1 MRRYVTIFILVI
13 ASTFVVHEWL
23 MLVHLFP
30 KQASTQSV
38 AVDQLFHVHLW
49 VISFLFSLIM
59 VTLIYSLIVFR
70 RRKGETGD
78 GAYITGNST
87 LEMTWTAI
95 PLMAVLVLAYAGAK
109 TLGAIRAID
118 PSALQVKVTAGQWY
132 WRYQYPEYGVSSTD
146 LYLPVNRQ
154 IDLQMTSVDVIHSF
168 WVPEFRVKQ
177 DIVPGRT
184 VDLRVTP
191 DLIGEYMV
199 RCSELC
205 GLRHAYMEGK
215 VNVVSQGDF
224 DQWIAQQELAAP
236 ESPELRGQQLAT
248 DFGCVNCHSADGSP
262 KTGPTWLHLYES
274 TVKLTDGSSVTA
286 DDNYLKT
293 SIIQPNAQVT
303 LGFPANVMPDFST
316 VLDQTMV
323 EALVAYIKTLK

>member
-1 MRRYVTIFILVI
+1 
-13 ASTFVVHEWL
+13 
-23 MLVHLFP
+23 
-30 KQASTQSV
+30 
-38 AVDQLFHVHLW
+38 
-49 VISFLFSLIM
+49 
-59 VTLIYSLIVFR
+59 VFR

-78 GAYITGNST
+78 GAYINGNST

-109 TLGAIRAID
+109 TLGSIRVID
-118 PSALQVKVTAGQWY
+118 PTALQVKVISGQWY
-132 WRYQYPEYGVSSTD
+132 WRYQYPEFGVTSSD

-177 DIVPGRT
+177 DIVPGKT

-191 DLIGEYMV
+191 SLIGSYMV

-224 DQWIAQQELAAP
+224 DNWIVEQQSAAP
-236 ESPELRGQQLAT
+236 ESPELRGQQLSQ
-248 DFGCVNCHSADGSP
+248 DYGCVNCHSADGSP

-293 SIIQPNAQVT
+293 SIINPNSQIV
-303 LGFPANVMPDFST
+303 LGFPSNIMPDFST

-323 EALVAYIKTLK
+323 ESLVAYIKTLK

>member
-1 MRRYVTIFILVI
+1 MRRYVIIFILVVV
-13 ASTFVVHEWL
+13 STFVIHEWL
-23 MLVHLFP
+23 ILVHLFP
-30 KQASTQSV
+30 NQASVQSI

-49 VISFLFSLIM
+49 IISFLFSLIM

-70 RRKGETGD
+70 RRKGELGD
-78 GAYITGNST
+78 GAYITGNTT

-109 TLGAIRAID
+109 TLGAIRVID
-118 PSALQVKVTAGQWY
+118 PTALQVKVTAGQWY
-132 WRYQYPEYGVSSTD
+132 WRYQYPEFGVTSTD

-177 DIVPGRT
+177 DIIPGRT

-191 DLIGEYMV
+191 NLIGNYTV

-224 DQWIAQQELAAP
+224 DKWIAQQESAAP
-236 ESPELRGQQLAT
+236 ESPELRGQQLAQ
-248 DFGCVNCHSADGSP
+248 DYGCVNCHSADGTP
-262 KTGPTWLHLYES
+262 KTGPTWQHLYES
-274 TVKLTDGSSVTA
+274 TVKLTDGTSVTA

-293 SIIQPNAQVT
+293 SIINPNAQIV

-323 EALVAYIKTLK
+323 ESLVAYIKTLK

>member
-13 ASTFVVHEWL
+13 VSTFVVHEWL

-30 KQASTQSV
+30 REASVQSI
-38 AVDQLFHVHLW
+38 AVDQLFQVHLW
-49 VISFLFSLIM
+49 IISFLFSLIM
-59 VTLIYSLIVFR
+59 VTLIYCLIVFR

-78 GAYITGNST
+78 GAYITGDTT

-109 TLGAIRAID
+109 TLGSIRAID

-132 WRYQYPEYGVSSTD
+132 WRYQYPEFGVTSSD

-168 WVPEFRVKQ
+168 WVPEFRLKQ

-191 DLIGEYMV
+191 SLIGEYMV

-224 DQWIAQQELAAP
+224 DNWIAQQQSAAP
-236 ESPELRGQQLAT
+236 VSPELRGQQLAQ
-248 DFGCVNCHSADGSP
+248 DYGCVNCHSTDGSP
-262 KTGPTWLHLYES
+262 KTGPTWLHLYKS
-274 TVKLTDGSSVTA
+274 TVKLTDGTSVTA

-293 SIIQPNAQVT
+293 SINSPNTQVT

-323 EALVAYIKTLK
+323 KSLVAYIKTLK